1 MPCEVSMV
9 LWSESR
15 GRKIIPA
22 CFYWQNVRRSTEK
35 SCPFMMVHYP
45 NCNSPAASR
54 PPLRRSSAHLNRPA
68 FCAAWKRSF
77 TQPADSNTTT
87 ATMPLP
93 RWYMPS
99 MCATRSANKNVTQ
112 VLHSSVDSCAAF
124 KVTLSKP
131 PRDFFS
137 RFKNWYVQLEKFK

>member
-35 SCPFMMVHYP
+35 SCPFMMLHYP

-68 FCAAWKRSF
+68 FCTAWKRSL
-77 TQPADSNTTT
+77 S
-87 ATMPLP
+87 
-93 RWYMPS
+93 
-99 MCATRSANKNVTQ
+99 
-112 VLHSSVDSCAAF
+112 HSQL
-124 KVTLSKP
+124 TP
-131 PRDFFS
+131 PRPQRRCPSPDGTCLQCAPLDPLIRIWPRCCTVAWIHVQQGNPPQTPKRLFPDLKTDTFNS
-137 RFKNWYVQLEKFK
+137 KN